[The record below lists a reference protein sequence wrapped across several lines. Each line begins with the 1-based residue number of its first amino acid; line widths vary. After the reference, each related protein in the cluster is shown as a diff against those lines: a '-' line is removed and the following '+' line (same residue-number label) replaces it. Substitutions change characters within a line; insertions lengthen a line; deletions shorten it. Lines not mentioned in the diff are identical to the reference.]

1 MLKGII
7 FDLDGVI
14 VDSHAAHKKAWR
26 GLLTALGRE
35 VDEAALDFVVE
46 GRKRAEILR
55 YFLGDAS
62 EADVRRYG
70 AWKDDLFSKVAHEI
84 KTLPGV
90 ADFVQAA
97 KTEGLALAVGTSAA
111 RRRAQETLERFG
123 LGSYFAI
130 VVTGDDVRQGKPDP
144 AIFLRAASGL
154 GIAPGH
160 LLVCE
165 DAVPGV
171 QAAKAAGMK
180 CLGIAANGRRAL
192 LKSAGAD
199 WVMEDFRGASLDE
212 IRAAFV
218 TITGTRSASAMKV

>member
-1 MLKGII
+1 M
-7 FDLDGVI
+7 
-14 VDSHAAHKKAWR
+14 DSHAAHKKAWR
-26 GLLTALGRE
+26 GLLTALGHE
-35 VDEAALDFVVE
+35 VDEAALEFVVE

-62 EADVRRYG
+62 EEDVRRYG
-70 AWKDDLFSKVAHEI
+70 AWKDELFCKAAHEI
-84 KTLPGV
+84 KMLPRV
-90 ADFVQAA
+90 SDFVQAA
-97 KTEGLALAVGTSAA
+97 KAEGLALAVGTSAG

-123 LGSYFAI
+123 LASHFAAI
-130 VVTGDDVRQGKPDP
+130 VTGDDVRQGKPDP
-144 AIFLRAASGL
+144 AIFLRAAEGL

-192 LKSAGAD
+192 LESTGAD
-199 WVMEDFRGASLDE
+199 WVVEDFMQVSLE
-212 IRAAFV
+212 HVRTEFSLSGCIGKSV
-218 TITGTRSASAMKV
+218 GV